1 MRRKKY
7 VTSTVEFQVKNCYFF
22 RQSRSLQSLNNCIS
36 SYINILL
43 FSIPRQSIYSI
54 FLFSFSGHKYPPPPL
69 LNLRAVSEGTAPSSS
84 PGWGTEAPTIPPYR
98 GPPLS
103 ASGRIQNPHHTDLNR
118 HNVHYSKQPRRP
130 KWFNLWRPSWRPGRN
145 PFRFHRDHTP
155 ATPTQANQPALN
167 IRRGFVI
174 SFVNHSKFLALH
186 QIFERKNQHQKKK
199 E

>member
-103 ASGRIQNPHHTDLNR
+103 ASGRIQNPHHTDLN
-118 HNVHYSKQPRRP
+118 NSIGTM
-130 KWFNLWRPSWRPGRN
+130 SI
-145 PFRFHRDHTP
+145 TP
-155 ATPTQANQPALN
+155 NSLGGQSGSTSGGQVGGQGGTHFVFTEATPPPRPPRPTNQLSTFEEAL
-167 IRRGFVI
+167 
-174 SFVNHSKFLALH
+174 
-186 QIFERKNQHQKKK
+186 
-199 E
+199 